1 MKITKVNTVES
12 TLSNKD
18 HPYMQGAWETF
29 YDEFNATNLD
39 VVGEIPKDLEGVY
52 IRNTENQ
59 VHEPLGRFHPFDG
72 DGMLHSITFQNG
84 SADYRN
90 RFIQTDGFQVEQ
102 KFKKSKW
109 AGLMERPGTSE
120 LPGWGAQGCLKDTS
134 STDVVVHNG
143 KVLTTFYQ
151 CGNGYSMDPLTLDP
165 SGKVD
170 WAPIDGISA
179 HTKVDLK
186 TGELLFF
193 NYSKQ
198 APYMHYGVV
207 DQHDN
212 LKHYTPIPLPGPR
225 LPHDMAFTENY
236 SILNDL
242 PLFWDSEMLKRG
254 IHATKLHDLPSRFAV
269 IPRYGT
275 EKDIKW
281 FEANPTYCLHWNNAY
296 ESGNEI
302 IVEGYFQENP
312 EPGNYEGAPP
322 GLERMMAFLD
332 NHLLKPRLHR
342 WRFNLETGE
351 TIEESLDDK
360 ILEFGA
366 INQRYSCENHR
377 FTYSMMPTKGWFT
390 FDGLTKHDHVLGKCE
405 TYEFGKGIF
414 GSEVCFAPKINSQDE
429 DDGYL
434 VSIITNVNNKTS
446 SCVLFNAKDIVS
458 GPICSIPLPQ
468 QVCSGTH
475 ATWAQMNEI
484 MS

>member
-1 MKITKVNTVES
+1 MKIKKVNTVES
-12 TLSNKD
+12 SLLTKD

-29 YDEFNATNLD
+29 YDEYNAVNLD
-39 VVGEIPKDLEGVY
+39 AIGEIPKDLDGVY

-59 VHEPLGRFHPFDG
+59 VHEPIGRFHPFDG
-72 DGMLHSITFQNG
+72 DGMLHSIVFNQG
-84 SADYRN
+84 KADYRN
-90 RFIQTDGFQVEQ
+90 RFIQTEGFQVEQ
-102 KFKKSKW
+102 TFKKSKW
-109 AGLMERPGTSE
+109 AGLMERPGSSE

-151 CGNGYSMDPLTLDP
+151 CGDGYSMDPLTLDP
-165 SGKVD
+165 AGKVN
-170 WAPIDGISA
+170 WAPSNGISA

-198 APYMHYGVV
+198 APFMNYGVV
-207 DQHDN
+207 DKDDN
-212 LKHYTPIPLPGPR
+212 LIHYTPIPLPGPR
-225 LPHDMAFTENY
+225 LPHDMAFTSNY

-242 PLFWDSEMLKRG
+242 PLFWDEEMLKRN
-254 IHATKLHDLPSRFAV
+254 IHATKLHDLPSRFAI
-269 IPRYGT
+269 IPRFGS

-296 ESGNEI
+296 ESGDEI

-312 EPGNYEGAPP
+312 EPGNYEGAPR

-342 WRFNLETGE
+342 WRFNLKTGK
-351 TIEESLDDK
+351 TVEESLDDK
-360 ILEFGA
+360 VLEFGA
-366 INQRYSCENHR
+366 INQQYACAKHR

-390 FDGLTKHDHVLGKCE
+390 FDGITKHDHVTGKCE
-405 TYEFGKGIF
+405 VYEFGMGIF
-414 GSEVCFAPKINSQDE
+414 GSEVCFAPRINSRDE

-434 VSIITNVNNKTS
+434 ISIITDVNKKTS
-446 SCVLFNAKDIVS
+446 ACVLFDAKNIS
-458 GPICSIPLPQ
+458 NGPICTLPLPQ
-468 QVCSGTH
+468 QICSGTH
-475 ATWAQMNEI
+475 ATWAQMNELVR
-484 MS
+484 

>member
-39 VVGEIPKDLEGVY
+39 VIGEIPKDLEGVY

-165 SGKVD
+165 AGKVD

-207 DQHDN
+207 DHNDN

-296 ESGNEI
+296 E
-302 IVEGYFQENP
+302 
-312 EPGNYEGAPP
+312 
-322 GLERMMAFLD
+322 L
-332 NHLLKPRLHR
+332 
-342 WRFNLETGE
+342 
-351 TIEESLDDK
+351 SL
-360 ILEFGA
+360 IH
-366 INQRYSCENHR
+366 I
-377 FTYSMMPTKGWFT
+377 
-390 FDGLTKHDHVLGKCE
+390 
-405 TYEFGKGIF
+405 
-414 GSEVCFAPKINSQDE
+414 
-429 DDGYL
+429 
-434 VSIITNVNNKTS
+434 
-446 SCVLFNAKDIVS
+446 
-458 GPICSIPLPQ
+458 
-468 QVCSGTH
+468 
-475 ATWAQMNEI
+475 
-484 MS
+484 

>member
-1 MKITKVNTVES
+1 MKITKVKTVES
-12 TLSNKD
+12 TLSTKD

-29 YDEFNATNLD
+29 YDEFNVINLQSI
-39 VVGEIPKDLEGVY
+39 GEIPKDIEGIY

-59 VHEPLGRFHPFDG
+59 VHEPIGRFHPFDG
-72 DGMLHSITFQNG
+72 DGMLHSIVFENG
-84 SADYRN
+84 KADYRN
-90 RFIQTDGFQVEQ
+90 RFIQTEGFQVEE
-102 KFKKSKW
+102 KFQKSKW
-109 AGLMERPGTSE
+109 AGLMERPGASE

-151 CGNGYSMDPLTLDP
+151 CGDGYNMDPLTLDP
-165 SGKVD
+165 AGKVD

-198 APYMHYGVV
+198 APFMHYGVV
-207 DQHDN
+207 DQEN
-212 LKHYTPIPLPGPR
+212 ILKHYTPIPLPGPR
-225 LPHDMAFTENY
+225 LPHDMAFTENF

-242 PLFWDSEMLKRG
+242 PLFWDAELLKRG
-254 IHATKLHDLPSRFAV
+254 VHATKLHDLPSRFAI
-269 IPRYGT
+269 IPRYGSA
-275 EKDIKW
+275 KDIKW
-281 FEANPTYCLHWNNAY
+281 FEASPTYCLHWNNAY
-296 ESGNEI
+296 ESGDEI
-302 IVEGYFQENP
+302 ILEGYFQENP
-312 EPGNYEGAPP
+312 EPGNYEGAPH

-342 WRFNLETGE
+342 WRFNLKTGE

-360 ILEFGA
+360 VIEFGA
-366 INQRYSCENHR
+366 INQKYACQKHQ

-390 FDGLTKHDHVLGKCE
+390 FDGLTKHDHVNGKCE
-405 TYEFGKGIF
+405 TYQFGKGIF
-414 GSEVCFAPKINSQDE
+414 GSEVCFAPRLHSSSE

-434 VSIITNVNNKTS
+434 VSIITDVNKKS
-446 SCVLFNAKDIVS
+446 SACVLFDAANIAN
-458 GPICSIPLPQ
+458 GPICTLPLPQ
-468 QVCSGTH
+468 QICSGTH

-484 MS
+484 LR